1 MVLLRFTSFPVAETT
16 SVLIVYSS
24 CVTIL
29 SKNRTLRR
37 QHPGNGLPFHPCPR
51 CNQTDLHLRQLRLT
65 ARLLQQRKPT
75 KYPSASF
82 GLVSSFFSPGQ
93 HPLLFFPNTWPMFTS
108 LRSDHPTPSQ
118 VSDIFIPREM
128 SKQKEERI
136 DLMMVHKKVAFR
148 SFIVPQEIN
157 PVVLSHYLASERSFF

>member
-37 QHPGNGLPFHPCPR
+37 QHPATGFHSTLVPGVTKQICTSDNRGLPPDS
-51 CNQTDLHLRQLRLT
+51 CNNENQQNILQLHSALSL
-65 ARLLQQRKPT
+65 
-75 KYPSASF
+75 PSF
-82 GLVSSFFSPGQ
+82 RLVSTLSFSFPTLGQ
-93 HPLLFFPNTWPMFTS
+93 CSLPSGLTTPPL
-108 LRSDHPTPSQ
+108 SQ

-148 SFIVPQEIN
+148 SFSVPQEIN
-157 PVVLSHYLASERSFF
+157 PVVLSHYLASEHSFF